1 MLNLLLYENSENVGT
16 IFISQKGKIS
26 IDRKNY
32 RMKNSDALILEVT
45 ELLNELEIQKIDE

>member
-16 IFISQKGKIS
+16 IFIFQKAKIS

-45 ELLNELEIQKIDE
+45 EFLNELEIQKIDE